1 MKEVIISDHAR
12 FEMER
17 RQIEASMA
25 QEVALEPQQVIEV
38 GKGRRVHQSRY
49 HDPVEAKEM
58 LLRLVIEPGEKGLR
72 VVTAY
77 KTSRIDK
84 YWRREART

>member
-1 MKEVIISDHAR
+1 MEVIISDHAR

-17 RQIEASMA
+17 RQIDESMMR
-25 QEVALEPQQVIEV
+25 EVALRPEQVIEV

-49 HDPVEAKEM
+49 YDQVKAKDM
-58 LLRLVIEPGEKGLR
+58 LLRLVIEPKEEGLR

-77 KTSRIDK
+77 KTSKIDK
-84 YWRREART
+84 YWGREAGP